1 MKEML
6 SKKLR
11 EDESIDLEDIDLN
24 TGFKLPI
31 VLKSIIDTKTFDYGF
46 EIEPVIKENL
56 NKTKEF
62 ELSPLVKRRKR

>member
-1 MKEML
+1 MKVL
-6 SKKLR
+6 RKLF

-24 TGFKLPI
+24 TGFKIPI
-31 VLKSIIDTKTFDYGF
+31 ILRSNLTDKDANSGF
-46 EIEPVIKENL
+46 EIEPVMKENL